1 MGYNDPLERYD
12 VLRKQNDDP
21 MLENAITAVL
31 EGMTLHS
38 AHSVE
43 YAQMVAQLETLYSL
57 KEKPQRVSPD
67 TLATIFANLAGI
79 VMIVGHERLH
89 VVTSKALQFI
99 MKLR

>member
-1 MGYNDPLERYD
+1 MGYNDHLERLD
-12 VLRKQNDDP
+12 VLRKPEDP
-21 MLENAITAVL
+21 QLEKTITMLLDEL
-31 EGMTLHS
+31 PLYSPHS
-38 AHSVE
+38 DE
-43 YAQMVAQLETLYSL
+43 YAAMVARLETLYSL

-67 TLATIFANLAGI
+67 TLATVVANLTGI

>member
-1 MGYNDPLERYD
+1 VLLKRKEDPQLDR
-12 VLRKQNDDP
+12 
-21 MLENAITAVL
+21 AITIL
-31 EGMTLHS
+31 LDELTLYSPHS
-38 AHSVE
+38 DE
-43 YAQMVAQLETLYSL
+43 YAAMVARLETLYSL

-67 TLATIFANLAGI
+67 TLATVAANLTGI